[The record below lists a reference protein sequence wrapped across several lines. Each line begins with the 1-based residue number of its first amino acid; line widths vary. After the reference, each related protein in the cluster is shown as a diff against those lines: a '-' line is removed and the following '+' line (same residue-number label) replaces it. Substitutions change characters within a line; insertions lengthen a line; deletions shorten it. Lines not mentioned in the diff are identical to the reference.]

1 MAEGIPMQSPSH
13 PVLQK
18 LCDLDRSPPGFH
30 DQLSN
35 VLYGEE
41 YVRCVTGLQGDDL
54 RWLIDFLDEVRQRVF
69 LPRLPLKPAQAL
81 ISLPHFGAAPRKC
94 LRELRSICGIRT
106 ILPTSHIIS
115 SDLVIEPQPFDAG
128 GFGDVYKGS
137 LGGSQVCVKRVRV
150 YSQHDPTK
158 TAKVRL

>member
-1 MAEGIPMQSPSH
+1 MQSPSH

-69 LPRLPLKPAQAL
+69 LPRLPLKPA
-81 ISLPHFGAAPRKC
+81 
-94 LRELRSICGIRT
+94 
-106 ILPTSHIIS
+106 
-115 SDLVIEPQPFDAG
+115 
-128 GFGDVYKGS
+128 
-137 LGGSQVCVKRVRV
+137 
-150 YSQHDPTK
+150 
-158 TAKVRL
+158 